1 MPVGRWDS
9 CLLRPIKAMMYNLQ
23 ESKIQPRDWVEAG
36 IWFRIESVNYDSFG
50 FPLLQVGMYCTVYI
64 GMKQAFQSVSVES
77 SKIHTDTY
85 TLTHVP
91 IHTWLVFPA
100 NQTTNIDV
108 YSLWLT
114 FHNLVIWGLRAQD
127 QSCGNIITPGSFYF
141 HLFSWLIASTSR
153 TD

>member
-9 CLLRPIKAMMYNLQ
+9 CLLRPIKAIMYNLQ
-23 ESKIQPRDWVEAG
+23 QSKIQHRDGVEAG
-36 IWFRIESVNYDSFG
+36 IWFRIESVNYGLFG
-50 FPLLQVGMYCTVYI
+50 FPLLQVGMFCMVYI

-77 SKIHTDTY
+77 SKTHTDTY
-85 TLTHVP
+85 TLTHAH

-114 FHNLVIWGLRAQD
+114 FHKLVIWGLRAQA
-127 QSCGNIITPGSFYF
+127 QSCGNIITRGSFYF
-141 HLFSWLIASTSR
+141 HLFSWLITSTSR